1 MATHSSILTWE
12 IPWAEEPGRLQS
24 MGSQS
29 WTPLKWLS
37 TQAGTKACSDVTGHE
52 SIPVTSFS
60 KDPFSSSAAV
70 ARILAVASLA
80 VGATYI
86 YSHPGSV

>member
-1 MATHSSILTWE
+1 MATHSSILAWSS
-12 IPWAEEPGRLQS
+12 PWAEEPGRLQS

-29 WTPLKWLS
+29 WTRLKGLS

-60 KDPFSSSAAV
+60 EDPFSSAAV
-70 ARILAVASLA
+70 ARTLAVASLA
-80 VGATYI
+80 IGATYI